1 MVTLRTYWNGAE
13 AALVKSVLDDHGIF
27 CRLADEN
34 ANLYG
39 GAPFAMPIR
48 LRVAEDEAEQ
58 ASRILNA
65 EEGEGVELD
74 TAMAAASAPPEMQAP
89 REVMKDNPWELLAIA
104 SLFFVPA
111 ICFLQQRYPVG
122 AASGPR
128 ARVGIA
134 AISVSHFLG
143 SLAIGFALFLAAVY
157 FYLRRSEK
165 KRAAS

>member
-13 AALVKSVLDDHGIF
+13 AALAKSFLDDHKIF

-39 GAPFAMPIR
+39 GGPFAMPIR
-48 LRVAEDEAEQ
+48 LLVAEDEAEQ
-58 ASRILNA
+58 ASRILNGEA
-65 EEGEGVELD
+65 EEGAELD
-74 TAMAAASAPPEMQAP
+74 TAVGAGAAPPQMP

-122 AASGPR
+122 MASGPR

-143 SLAIGFALFLAAVY
+143 SLAIGFAVFLTAVY
-157 FYLRRSEK
+157 FYLRWSVK
-165 KRAAS
+165 KPAAS